1 MELSPLQL
9 FIIVVA
15 LIIALVWLIF
25 IRVRHQPS
33 GPFGLPIVGYLPF
46 LDVKAP
52 YKTLQRLAVKY
63 GPIYRLKMCNVNVV
77 VLSDAA
83 LVREFLK
90 REEFTARAPLY
101 LTHGIMGGYG
111 IICAEGPLWR
121 DQRRHTIDWLKA
133 LGMSKNFSELR
144 SGLEQR
150 ILKGVQECVQ
160 YLQSDSKNLSMAVN
174 PLPALQHTLGNI
186 MNDLVFGIT
195 YARDDVTWRYL
206 QELQETGVKLI
217 GVSGVVNFLP
227 FLRFLPSNH
236 RNIKY
241 VLDGKAKTHQIYD
254 DIVRKCEEKLKK
266 RKFNTTKESL
276 KNTCI
281 LEFFLEQREELKN
294 HVDLYH
300 RSKYDEYF
308 CPQQLRHL
316 LADLFGAGVDTTL
329 TTLRWFIIYMAKEQ
343 EAQKQLREHLQKLPK
358 DNVTL
363 SDLEEID
370 YLRACIS
377 EVQRIRSVLP
387 LGIPHGTKWN
397 VNVNGYGIPKNSM
410 ILPLQWAIHMDE
422 KLWPEPEEYN
432 PQRFLNEDGVYQQ
445 SPNFIPYQTGKRMC
459 LGEDLARMMLL
470 LFAGVLMRN
479 FEFHLSG
486 EDKDNLEDI
495 FEGECG
501 ITLTPKQYKVVLKE
515 IK

>member
-1 MELSPLQL
+1 MEFSPPQL
-9 FIIVVA
+9 FAIVVA
-15 LIIALVWLIF
+15 SIVFLIRIVFL
-25 IRVRHQPS
+25 RVRHQPG
-33 GPFGLPIVGYLPF
+33 GPFGIPLLGYLPF
-46 LDVKAP
+46 IDEKAP

-63 GPIYRLKMCNVNVV
+63 GPIYKLKMGNVNAI

-101 LTHGIMGGYG
+101 VTHGIMGGYG
-111 IICAEGPLWR
+111 LICSEGPLWR

-133 LGMSKNFSELR
+133 LGMSKKFVEMR

-150 ILKGVQECVQ
+150 IAKGVQECVQ
-160 YLQSDSKNLSMAVN
+160 CLQQDSKNLSMAVN

-227 FLRFLPSNH
+227 FLRFLPSNR
-236 RNIKY
+236 RNIKFL
-241 VLDGKAKTHQIYD
+241 LDGKAKTHQIYD
-254 DIVRKCEEKLKK
+254 DIVRKCEEKMQK
-266 RKFNTTKESL
+266 RKFQPTKESL

-308 CPQQLRHL
+308 CPEQLRHL

-329 TTLRWFIIYMAKEQ
+329 STLRWFILYMAKEQ
-343 EAQKQLREHLQKLPK
+343 EIQKELREHLQKLPK
-358 DNVTL
+358 DNITL

-377 EVQRIRSVLP
+377 EVQRIRSVVP

-397 VNVNGYGIPKNSM
+397 VNVNGHGIPKDSM
-410 ILPLQWAIHMDE
+410 VLPLQWAIHMDP
-422 KLWPEPEEYN
+422 KVWPEPETFN
-432 PQRFLNEDGVYQQ
+432 PQRFLNDEGGYQA
-445 SPNFIPYQTGKRMC
+445 SINFIPFQTGKRMC

-470 LFAGVLMRN
+470 LYSGFLVRN
-479 FEFHLSG
+479 FEFHLSTDDA
-486 EDKDNLEDI
+486 ERVDDI
-495 FEGECG
+495 FDGECG
-501 ITLTPKQYKVVLKE
+501 ITLTPKEYRVTLKA